1 MGIITV
7 IVLAVLVVGGVIGYG
22 WNVRQNLMRLHV
34 AADDAWEKV
43 LDALAEGAVFLPML
57 VHKVREYTS
66 FEKDV
71 FRDADYAVNAANEVR
86 HPNELTPAENAT
98 RDVLRRICELAKL
111 YPPLSADADYLDL
124 KARSKDNEMSVQFA
138 REAYNRNAKEF
149 NRRIQETVWG
159 RYWASQL
166 NFRQRILID
175 LMDNRVPHADGERT
189 RLVAPTM
196 V

>member
-1 MGIITV
+1 MGIV
-7 IVLAVLVVGGVIGYG
+7 IIIALAILLVVGVIGYG
-22 WNVRQNLMRLHV
+22 WSTRQNLMRLRV
-34 AADDAWEKV
+34 ASDDAWEKA
-43 LDALAEGAVFLPML
+43 LEALAEGAVFLPML

-71 FRDADYAVNAANEVR
+71 FRDADFAVAASHRVKS
-86 HPNELTPAENAT
+86 PDELPPAENAT

-124 KARSKDNEMSVQFA
+124 KARAKDNEMSVQFA

-149 NRRIQETVWG
+149 NERIQNTVWG
-159 RYWASQL
+159 RYWAGQL
-166 NFRQRILID
+166 GFRQRILID
-175 LMDNRVPHADGERT
+175 LLDNRVPHADGERT
-189 RLVAPTM
+189 HLAPTM